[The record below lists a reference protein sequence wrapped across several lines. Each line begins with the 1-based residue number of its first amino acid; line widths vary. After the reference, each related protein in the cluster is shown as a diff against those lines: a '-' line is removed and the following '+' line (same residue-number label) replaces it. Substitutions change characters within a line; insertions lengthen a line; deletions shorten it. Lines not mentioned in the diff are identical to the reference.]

1 MQIHDLQRRTPNK
14 TSRQVGRGGKR
25 GKTSGRGHKGQ
36 KARAGH
42 KIRPEIRD
50 QIKKLPKLRGYRFSS
65 IQNKKAVVNL
75 SDISKNYAD
84 GDVVSPTTLLE
95 KKLIKRQGGV
105 LPVVK
110 VLGTGELTKKV
121 TFEKV
126 EFSETAGGKTGSVK
140 KAEKTSPKSTKAEK
154 KTPPKKAVKK
164 EPTKTTKKPNKKAA
178 K

>member
-14 TSRQVGRGGKR
+14 SSRQIGRGGKR

-50 QIKKLPKLRGYRFSS
+50 QIKKLPKLRGYRFAS

-75 SDISKNYAD
+75 SLLDKNYAD
-84 GDVVSPTTLLE
+84 GDVVSPTSLLE
-95 KKLIKRQGGV
+95 KRLIKRQGGV

-110 VLGTGELTKKV
+110 ILATGELTKKV
-121 TFEKV
+121 TFESV
-126 EFSETAGGKTGSVK
+126 EFSEKAKGKTGNGEAKEAK
-140 KAEKTSPKSTKAEK
+140 KKPVAKKTTTSTKKPAKKSTKK
-154 KTPPKKAVKK
+154 VVKK
-164 EPTKTTKKPNKKAA
+164 
-178 K
+178 

>member
-14 TSRQVGRGGKR
+14 SSRQIGRGGKR

-50 QIKKLPKLRGYRFSS
+50 QIKKLPKLRGYRFAS

-75 SDISKNYAD
+75 SVLDKNYAD
-84 GDVVSPTTLLE
+84 GDVVSPTSLLA

-110 VLGTGELTKKV
+110 ILATGELTKKV
-121 TFEKV
+121 TFENV
-126 EFSETAGGKTGSVK
+126 EFSEKAGSKSGKVE
-140 KAEKTSPKSTKAEK
+140 A
-154 KTPPKKAVKK
+154 K
-164 EPTKTTKKPNKKAA
+164 EAKKKPVSKKVVKATAESAKKPSKKAA
-178 K
+178 KK

>member
-14 TSRQVGRGGKR
+14 TSRQIGRGGKR

-50 QIKKLPKLRGYRFSS
+50 QIKKIPKLRGYRFAS

-75 SDISKNYAD
+75 SDISTNYAD
-84 GDVVSPTTLLE
+84 GDVVSPLTLLE

-126 EFSETAGGKTGSVK
+126 EFSLTAGEKTGVTK
-140 KAEKTSPKSTKAEK
+140 KTEKTSKKGTKIEK
-154 KTPPKKAVKK
+154 KPSSKKTVRKEPLKVSKKQGKKAVK
-164 EPTKTTKKPNKKAA
+164 
-178 K
+178 